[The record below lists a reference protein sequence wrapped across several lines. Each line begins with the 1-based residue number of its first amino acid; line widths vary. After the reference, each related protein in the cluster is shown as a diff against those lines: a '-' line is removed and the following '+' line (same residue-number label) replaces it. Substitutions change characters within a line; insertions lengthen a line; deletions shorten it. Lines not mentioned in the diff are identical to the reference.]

1 MFTTLPA
8 NTAYKVC
15 GRAYYEQYATFSPRT
30 CSSEITVSNADHNT
44 DATLLNRYD
53 TNDNDAIDPDEVVVA
68 VRDYFNDDL
77 TADEVLTIVAVYF
90 G

>member
-1 MFTTLPA
+1 MESLYF
-8 NTAYKVC
+8 
-15 GRAYYEQYATFSPRT
+15 EQYATYSTAT
-30 CSSEITVSNADHNT
+30 CSDEIMVSNADHNT

-77 TADEVLTIVAVYF
+77 TTDEVLTIVDVYF